1 MKRIKEIILLLCCAL
16 LLVSFVGCDQKGP
29 AEKAGEKIDTM
40 TEKVGDKVQNSMD
53 TAGEKIEETGE
64 KLQK

>member
-1 MKRIKEIILLLCCAL
+1 MKRIREIVLLSCCTM
-16 LLVSFVGCDQKGP
+16 LLVSFVGCEQKGP

-40 TEKVGDKVQNSMD
+40 TGKVGAKVQESMG
-53 TAGEKIEETGE
+53 AVGEKIEETGE